1 MFHYEA
7 PSTVSSNH
15 TLQAY
20 LCIRWIQLL
29 TEQLGVR
36 ITDVLDAKE
45 ALQATRQADRHFK
58 VCYLLHTAQ
67 HQHTLLHILENTTTT
82 KKHTQNKDTV
92 LKTLIIL
99 LIHHQ
104 IIRSL
109 FCSRSVFLILSLWR
123 LSRAGALVAM
133 YFYDNQQRLVCKC
146 VDSVCVNT
154 FTARK
159 GRQKL
164 RTAGLNTY
172 IVNIYIWW
180 FLTYVLPWYVGFP
193 HTWLPH
199 SASDHFLFLCPSL
212 PSWACRH
219 LWPSPFFSSFLL
231 VRLTAREKQ
240 TIVNY
245 GGHFI
250 EPVKVYKNKKNKNK
264 VFSQHL

>member
-123 LSRAGALVAM
+123 LSSAGALVAM

-164 RTAGLNTY
+164 RTAGLNTF
-172 IVNIYIWW
+172 IVNIYMVVLDICITLICRISTHLAAAFSVRPFSFPVPVFG
-180 FLTYVLPWYVGFP
+180 FLSLPSSLTVP
-193 HTWLPH
+193 
-199 SASDHFLFLCPSL
+199 FLFLVS
-212 PSWACRH
+212 AC
-219 LWPSPFFSSFLL
+219 SFDCK
-231 VRLTAREKQ
+231 RKA
-240 TIVNY
+240 NY
-245 GGHFI
+245 C
-250 EPVKVYKNKKNKNK
+250 
-264 VFSQHL
+264 